1 MCAPKAPTCWP
12 PNAACTYLVIG
23 DSMQLNTNTKTS
35 SHLSGTWPSVRTQGA
50 TRESMTL
57 KQPMTRLLSTV
68 ATVSF
73 RLLRTNLEG

>member
-1 MCAPKAPTCWP
+1 
-12 PNAACTYLVIG
+12 
-23 DSMQLNTNTKTS
+23 MQLNTDTDPC
-35 SHLSGTWPSVRTQGA
+35 SHLSGTWPSVRTQGS

-73 RLLRTNLEG
+73 RLLRTNLASFK